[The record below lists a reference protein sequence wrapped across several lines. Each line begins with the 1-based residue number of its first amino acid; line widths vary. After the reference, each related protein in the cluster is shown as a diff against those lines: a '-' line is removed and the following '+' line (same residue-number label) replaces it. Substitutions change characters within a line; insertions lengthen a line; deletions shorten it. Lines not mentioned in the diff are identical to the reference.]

1 MSEQH
6 PAVTRIIEEFIN
18 TLPFNQLVGLQVSE
32 DDEGNVAVGFE
43 NRDAL
48 SGNPLLKPLHGGM
61 IATAM
66 DVAGALPV
74 LKAAA
79 ERQLSKDI
87 QPDELNLKGLG
98 RACTI
103 DLKIDYLRPGKGK
116 YFTCKGMLRHEAT
129 QLLFTDM
136 ELVNEKGTLIA
147 RATGAYMLGR

>member
-1 MSEQH
+1 MTDDH
-6 PAVTRIIEEFIN
+6 PAITRIIEEFISD
-18 TLPFNQLVGLQVSE
+18 LPFNQLVGLQVCE
-32 DDEGNVAVGFE
+32 DDEGNIAVGFE

-48 SGNPLLKPLHGGM
+48 SGNPLLKTLHGGM

-74 LKAAA
+74 LAVAAK
-79 ERQLSKDI
+79 RQLVKDTDPN
-87 QPDELNLKGLG
+87 QLNLKRLG

-116 YFTCKGMLRHEAT
+116 YFTCKGKLRHGAT

-136 ELVNEKGTLIA
+136 ELTNEKGTLIA